1 VVRSER
7 AQREGLLD
15 LAPIAHV
22 RDRVDLSVVEGAVV
36 CVAAAPNLTRVIVGG
51 ETVGEWLR
59 LEIDDDTPGVFT
71 VAREGVG

>member
-1 VVRSER
+1 VS
-7 AQREGLLD
+7 Q
-15 LAPIAHV
+15 PV
-22 RDRVDLSVVEGAVV
+22 RDQVGDA
-36 CVAAAPNLTRVIVGG
+36 VIVEG